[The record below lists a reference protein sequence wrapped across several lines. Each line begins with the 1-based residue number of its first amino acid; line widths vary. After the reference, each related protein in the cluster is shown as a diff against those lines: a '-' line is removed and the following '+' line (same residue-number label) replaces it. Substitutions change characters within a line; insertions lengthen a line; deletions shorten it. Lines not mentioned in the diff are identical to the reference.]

1 MAVGVTFAAA
11 RALKKS
17 MVDLR
22 LAVKDIPALLVKEP
36 KFKAFSG
43 TTKTPS
49 KEECLVQK
57 KMYRQSQ
64 ELHVQD
70 IFTSLFKYVKSLKE
84 EKVKNPFFFVA
95 FFLSLDLIAR
105 LILISTNNL
114 TKSKV

>member
-57 KMYRQSQ
+57 KKKCTDRVRNCMCKIY
-64 ELHVQD
+64 LH
-70 IFTSLFKYVKSLKE
+70 FYLKML
-84 EKVKNPFFFVA
+84 KALRRK
-95 FFLSLDLIAR
+95 R
-105 LILISTNNL
+105 
-114 TKSKV
+114 

>member
-17 MVDLR
+17 LVDLR

-57 KMYRQSQ
+57 KCTDRVRNCMCKIY
-64 ELHVQD
+64 LH
-70 IFTSLFKYVKSLKE
+70 LYLKML
-84 EKVKNPFFFVA
+84 KALRRK
-95 FFLSLDLIAR
+95 R
-105 LILISTNNL
+105 
-114 TKSKV
+114 

>member
-36 KFKAFSG
+36 KFKGFSG
-43 TTKTPS
+43 TIKTPT

-57 KMYRQSQ
+57 
-64 ELHVQD
+64 ENVQ
-70 IFTSLFKYVKSLKE
+70 TESG
-84 EKVKNPFFFVA
+84 
-95 FFLSLDLIAR
+95 IACAR
-105 LILISTNNL
+105 YIYISILRC
-114 TKSKV
+114 